1 MGVRSFLLVTAA
13 LVGAL
18 LPPRFALAQTQWESQ
33 IQAYEAADRA
43 RPPPL
48 GSVVITGSS
57 TIARWTTIQT
67 DLAPLDIIPRGFGGS
82 TADDLDYYLQR
93 IVLVYKP
100 RAVVIYEGDNDI
112 VNGQSPTYVANRI
125 AGILARITAALPY
138 ARVYVISIKPSPARV
153 QWAAAESSANQLL
166 AALCAT
172 DARYTYI
179 DTASRL
185 VNSSGTP
192 IPDYFISDGVH
203 LTTLGYQVWTA
214 AIRPVLLPQLQ
225 IPMPADSVPPTAP
238 TGLTAAAQSSSRID
252 LNWRAASDSGSGL
265 AGYSVFRNGRSIASI
280 TAIYL
285 FRHGPRGEHAV
296 YLHGDG
302 IRPHEP
308 EPQRIA
314 TVGCRERDDADGTY
328 AAPDRVAAGEPEQR
342 SDRRHHATLLDEH
355 ERDFVHR
362 VGWVG
367 RRTGAERQRYQQ
379 RTLDEHNVYA
389 DLHWPGR
396 YGE

>member
-1 MGVRSFLLVTAA
+1 MGIPNTGLRGGGPSASTDA
-13 LVGAL
+13 
-18 LPPRFALAQTQWESQ
+18 
-33 IQAYEAADRA
+33 
-43 RPPPL
+43 

-125 AGILARITAALPY
+125 AGILARISAALPY
-138 ARVYVISIKPSPARV
+138 ARVFVISIKSSPARV
-153 QWAAAESSANQLL
+153 QWAAAEATANQLL

-214 AIRPVLLPQLQ
+214 AIRAVLLPQ
-225 IPMPADSVPPTAP
+225 I
-238 TGLTAAAQSSSRID
+238 
-252 LNWRAASDSGSGL
+252 
-265 AGYSVFRNGRSIASI
+265 
-280 TAIYL
+280 
-285 FRHGPRGEHAV
+285 
-296 YLHGDG
+296 
-302 IRPHEP
+302 
-308 EPQRIA
+308 
-314 TVGCRERDDADGTY
+314 
-328 AAPDRVAAGEPEQR
+328 
-342 SDRRHHATLLDEH
+342 
-355 ERDFVHR
+355 
-362 VGWVG
+362 
-367 RRTGAERQRYQQ
+367 
-379 RTLDEHNVYA
+379 
-389 DLHWPGR
+389 
-396 YGE
+396 